1 MSEEMD
7 NTPVVSERDS
17 GSLAATGRSEA
28 ASGQDRVRLLVAA
41 FWLHPRL
48 ALLVAALGLLI
59 GGFAGYCL
67 APPAQYRSA
76 GQIRIRPYMPRVLY
90 QGEQN
95 SAMPMFDSF
104 AQAQVALIASRQ
116 VLDAAMQSESW
127 KDTGIAATPKAKISV
142 ENRLTVDRSGGPEL
156 IEVAFTDTNPHVA
169 MSVVKAVVEAYMKLY
184 GASESEGNVQRTQIL
199 EERCTA
205 LSAELKATN
214 QRIMT
219 IADEFGSTALG
230 RMYEFELDELNKL
243 ESELY
248 RVQVALAGIA
258 SSSSSP
264 AAATQAAVVQ
274 PRTVPVQLI
283 ARQDEHMRDLLQQK
297 QHDEQE
303 LERLKL
309 RYGPSHMKVEEVA
322 AALRTVNRD
331 IDQYAAEYEAARA
344 DGSIQSAAGA
354 PYAMADVSQL
364 RQRERNLQALIEG
377 VRARMLDL
385 GRKRLQIESLQRDA
399 EEKQARLSEAKAR
412 IEQLNVESSM
422 GGRIRVLNYGD
433 EPLAPFKSRR
443 GTLAGATGLL
453 GAILGMGIVVGMGL
467 ADPRC
472 RTIDDANSSL
482 RARTGVLGVLPNLP
496 EDLSDPMQAA
506 IAAHYVHHIR
516 AMLQIS
522 QGRSRATALAVT
534 SAMPGSGKTS
544 LTIALGLSFAASG
557 ARTLLIDCDMVGGG
571 LTARMGAK
579 VPAKLGQI
587 LRQSGLVT
595 REQVRTAI
603 ERARQSGRRLGQQL
617 VALGYISDED
627 LERALARQHA
637 TTMGLL
643 DVLGG
648 EDLTDC
654 VAATQTRNLFIL
666 PLGAVTSEDVARLSP
681 EAISRVL
688 ADAKG
693 HFDTVLI
700 DTGPV
705 PGSIEAAMVTAEA
718 DQVVLVISRG
728 ESRTLVEQAIAH
740 LQSLGADV
748 AGAVFNRAE
757 ADDILASRF
766 SSSVSQRSVGYPSPQ
781 AANSTALRL
790 GPVAMTVASTARSEH
805 EAPES

>member
-1 MSEEMD
+1 MSEEIH
-7 NTPVVSERDS
+7 NLPVAIERDS
-17 GSLAATGRSEA
+17 GSLPATGRSEA
-28 ASGQDRVRLLVAA
+28 AGGQDRARLLVAA
-41 FWLHPRL
+41 FRLHPKMTL
-48 ALLVAALGLLI
+48 ICAVLGLLI
-59 GGFAGYCL
+59 GGFAGYFL
-67 APPAQYRSA
+67 APPAEYRSA
-76 GQIRIRPYMPRVLY
+76 GQIRIRPYVPRILY

-104 AQAQVALIASRQ
+104 AQAQVALIASRR
-116 VLDAAMQSESW
+116 VVDAAMQSESW
-127 KDTGIAATPKAKISV
+127 KDTGMATTPEAKISV
-142 ENRLTVDRSGGPEL
+142 ENRLTVDHAGGAEF
-156 IEVAFTDTNPHVA
+156 IDVAFTDTNPHVA
-169 MSVVKAVVEAYMKLY
+169 MAVVKAVVEAYMKLY

-258 SSSSSP
+258 SSSPAP
-264 AAATQAAVVQ
+264 AAATQEAAVQ
-274 PRTVPVQLI
+274 HRTVPVQVI

-297 QHDEQE
+297 QRDEQE
-303 LERLKL
+303 LERYKL
-309 RYGPSHMKVEEVA
+309 RYGPSHRSVGEA
-322 AALRTVNRD
+322 TAALQAVNRD

-344 DGSIQSAAGA
+344 DGSIQSAAGT

-364 RQRERNLQALIEG
+364 RQRERNLQALLEG

-399 EEKQARLSEAKAR
+399 EEKQARLTEAKAR
-412 IEQLNVESSM
+412 IEQLSVESSM
-422 GGRIRVLNYGD
+422 GGRISVLNYGD

-443 GTLAGATGLL
+443 GKLAGVTGLL
-453 GAILGMGIVVGMGL
+453 GAILGMSIVIGRGL

-482 RARTGVLGVLPNLP
+482 QARTGVLGVLPNLP

-522 QGRSRATALAVT
+522 RGRSRATALAMT

-544 LTIALGLSFAASG
+544 LTVALGLSFAASG

-571 LTARMGAK
+571 LTSRMRAR
-579 VPAKLGQI
+579 VPVKLGQI

-595 REQVRTAI
+595 REQVRMGI
-603 ERARQSGRRLGQQL
+603 EAGRLSGMRLGQQL
-617 VALGYISDED
+617 VALGYISEED
-627 LERALARQHA
+627 LERALARQHSV
-637 TTMGLL
+637 TMGLL

-648 EDLTDC
+648 KDLTRC
-654 VAATQTRNLFIL
+654 VAPTHTKNLFIL
-666 PLGAVTSEDVARLSP
+666 PLGNITPDDVARLSP
-681 EAISRVL
+681 EAIRRVF
-688 ADAKG
+688 AMAKN

-705 PGSIEAAMVTAEA
+705 PGSIEAEMVVSEA
-718 DQVVLVISRG
+718 DQTVLVISRG

-740 LQSLGADV
+740 VQSLGATV

-757 ADDILASRF
+757 AGDILASRF
-766 SSSVSQRSVGYPSPQ
+766 SSSVSQRSVADPLQ
-781 AANSTALRL
+781 ATNSTALRL
-790 GPVAMTVASTARSEH
+790 GPIAMAVAPTARSE
-805 EAPES
+805 EGTPKS